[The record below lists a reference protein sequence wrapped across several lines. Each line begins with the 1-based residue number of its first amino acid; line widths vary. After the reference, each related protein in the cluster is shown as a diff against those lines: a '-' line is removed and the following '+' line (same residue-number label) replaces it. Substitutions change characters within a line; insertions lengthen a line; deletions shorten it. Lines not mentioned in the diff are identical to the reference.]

1 MALIPQ
7 GPLATN
13 ALGDEAIVMAVR
25 DDLAY
30 WVAFSRVPSV
40 GRVRFGLIE
49 QAFGS
54 LDAAWRAGATEFW
67 SAGLDQAVVEAIATA
82 REQVDP
88 DREMELLGA
97 AGIGVL
103 T

>member
-1 MALIPQ
+1 MALVPQ
-7 GPLATN
+7 GPLAAN
-13 ALGDEAIVMAVR
+13 DLSGEAIVMAAR

-40 GRVRFGLIE
+40 GRVRFGQIE

-54 LDAAWRAGATEFW
+54 LDVAWCADAGATELW
-67 SAGLDQAVVEAIATA
+67 SAGFNQTVVEAIATP

-88 DREMELLGA
+88 DREMALLRA
-97 AGIGVL
+97 PISES
-103 T
+103 